1 MIRNST
7 NDLSIKPKMSRS
19 IFMTVV
25 ISGAFA
31 LFALM
36 YFVYEYGVR
45 SGHEKFEQ
53 DQELISQFN
62 NTIES
67 LRANLNI
74 AEDGLVIS
82 KRQQQIQEEA
92 YKQMSRAYANSE
104 QKNSVLGSR
113 LDFYR
118 SIISPEDGQSGPAIQ
133 SVEMQF
139 VAGKLNFDITLVQ
152 AIKHKHQVRGS
163 LRASL
168 YDGDTPLS
176 QWPLSS
182 DRSVSYQYF
191 QQISGS
197 IEVPELAASARL
209 KIELVLQD
217 GSTMERWFNVSSN
230 S

>member
-1 MIRNST
+1 
-7 NDLSIKPKMSRS
+7 MSRS
-19 IFMTVV
+19 VFMSV
-25 ISGAFA
+25 IVIGVFG
-31 LFALM
+31 LCALM
-36 YFVYEYGVR
+36 YLVYGYGVR

-67 LRANLNI
+67 LRTNLNI
-74 AEDGLVIS
+74 AEEGLVIS
-82 KRQQQIQEEA
+82 RRQQQIQEEA
-92 YKQMSRAYANSE
+92 YKQMSLAYANSE

-118 SIISPEDGQSGPAIQ
+118 SIISPEDGQTGPAIQ
-133 SVEMQF
+133 DVEMQYA
-139 VAGKLNFDITLVQ
+139 AGKLSFDITLVQ
-152 AIKHKHQVRGS
+152 AIKHKHQVRGT

-197 IEVPELAASARL
+197 IDATDLAKSARL

-217 GSTMERWFNVSSN
+217 GSTMERWFNVPNN